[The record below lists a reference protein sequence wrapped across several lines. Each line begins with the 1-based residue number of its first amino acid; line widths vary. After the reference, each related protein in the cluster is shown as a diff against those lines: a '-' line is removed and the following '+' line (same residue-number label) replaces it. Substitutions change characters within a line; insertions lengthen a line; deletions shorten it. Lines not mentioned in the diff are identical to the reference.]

1 MELAQLNPSQRVLF
15 NQFADAV
22 ANYRQSEWIDDYLL
36 KWLVARDFDVQKA
49 KDMLIQSI
57 EWRQIH
63 QIDGILDNWT
73 PPEVMKKYYAIGSV
87 GSDKFGCPVWISA
100 FGRMDMTGLL
110 QSVSKRDY
118 LRYVVY
124 TTEMSHRQMH
134 QNSLETG
141 KPVSY
146 QTLVIDM
153 AELSINQLTKQFMDV
168 GMELTRMILANYPE
182 GVRRVFVLNV
192 PQIFSTV
199 FTFVKPFLSPV
210 TLAKLSIF
218 GHDSKMWKDALLEEI
233 DASQLPVHYGGT
245 MTDPD
250 GNPMC
255 LTKISM
261 GGQVPKTYYLERK
274 QSVPGD
280 QMISDLIPAGKRKM
294 IEITID
300 EAKSFLRWEF
310 VTEDGDINFQL
321 VYMRENGEEMLILP
335 RDRYESHQLL
345 EKGEIVCIYCG
356 RYIMEFDNSYS
367 YFRSKK
373 LWYNIDVVKPMNR

>member
-1 MELAQLNPSQRVLF
+1 MSVMELAKLNPSQRVLF

-22 ANYRQSEWIDDYLL
+22 ANYRPSEWIDDYLL

-49 KDMLIQSI
+49 EAMLLQSL

-73 PPEVMKKYYAIGSV
+73 PPEVMKKYYAMGTV
-87 GSDKFGCPVWISA
+87 GSDKFGCPVWINA
-100 FGRMDMTGLL
+100 FGRIDMAGLL

-118 LRYVVY
+118 IRYLAY
-124 TTEMSHRQMH
+124 ITEMSHRQMH
-134 QNSLETG
+134 QNSLVTG

-168 GMELTRMILANYPE
+168 GMELTHMFLANYPE
-182 GVRRVFVLNV
+182 GVRRVFVINV
-192 PQIFSTV
+192 PQIFSTA
-199 FTFVKPFLSPV
+199 FTFVKPFLSAA
-210 TLAKLSIF
+210 TLAKLSMF
-218 GHDSKMWKDALLEEI
+218 SHDSKMWKNALLEEI

-261 GGQVPKTYYLERK
+261 GGQVPQTYYLERK
-274 QSVPGD
+274 QPVPGD
-280 QMISDLIPAGKRKM
+280 QMISDLIPAGKRKL
-294 IEITID
+294 IEITVE

-321 VYMRENGEEMLILP
+321 VYVRDNGENLIILP
-335 RDRYESHQLL
+335 RDRYECHQLM
-345 EKGEIVCIYCG
+345 EKGEIVCIYSG
-356 RYIMEFDNSYS
+356 RCKRQINKAYEL
-367 YFRSKK
+367 K
-373 LWYNIDVVKPMNR
+373 LN